1 MGFKKVY
8 KKIQPWL
15 IPVVFILF
23 ILELATFPFVVS
35 ITDIASDARADRLLT
50 FHADKLTW
58 DSDLGI
64 GENGETEL
72 SLFNAYYAGVQS
84 GNGDDVIA
92 PGTAGRTVLR
102 LANASQEKIR
112 FTAVVYQIK
121 SSENLP
127 IVTTLE
133 GSGLTNVDEYILPP
147 NVAQDQ
153 VLRCVQGVLE
163 PDKEQDFTI
172 RWNWRFEGDEVSDEL
187 DTLLGNAAANNNTAD
202 DVVIG
207 FNLYIHD
214 GNGLVFAGVPMIHEI
229 GLIEVWIVMLSLSA
243 VTLLVLLWLKK
254 REQKKCEG

>member
-58 DSDLGI
+58 DSGDGI
-64 GENGETEL
+64 GENGEAML
-72 SLFNAYYAGVQS
+72 SLFDAYYDSVQS

-92 PGTAGRTVLR
+92 PGTAGRTTLR
-102 LANASQEKIR
+102 LANASDEKIR
-112 FTAVVYQIK
+112 FTVVVYQIK

-133 GSGLTNVDEYILPP
+133 GAALTTADEFVIPP
-147 NVAQDQ
+147 NVQEDQLIRCAQ
-153 VLRCVQGVLE
+153 GTLE
-163 PDKEQDFTI
+163 PDQEQDFTI
-172 RWNWRFEGDEVSDEL
+172 RWNWRFEGDEKGNDL
-187 DTLLGNAAANNNTAD
+187 DTLLGNAAANGDD
-202 DVVIG
+202 DVLIG

-214 GNGLVFAGVPMIHEI
+214 GNGLVFAGVPMIHPI

-254 REQKKCEG
+254 REQKKCAD

>member
-1 MGFKKVY
+1 MGFRNVY

-35 ITDIASDARADRLLT
+35 ITDIASDTTPDRLLT

-58 DSDLGI
+58 DSGAGI
-64 GENGETEL
+64 GDNGEAAL
-72 SLFNAYYAGVQS
+72 SLFDAYYEGVQS

-102 LANASQEKIR
+102 LANASKEKIR
-112 FTAVVYQIK
+112 FTVVVYQIK
-121 SSENLP
+121 SSDKLP

-133 GSGLTNVDEYILPP
+133 GAGLTTSDEFVLPP
-147 NVAQDQ
+147 NVQEDQ
-153 VLRCVQGVLE
+153 LIRCAQGVMN
-163 PDKEQDFTI
+163 PNDEQDFTI
-172 RWNWRFEGDEVSDEL
+172 RWNWRFEGDQESDKL
-187 DTLLGNAAANNNTAD
+187 DTLLGNAAANGNHED

-207 FNLYIHD
+207 FSLYIHD
-214 GNGLVFAGVPMIHEI
+214 GNGMIFAGVPMIHEI

-243 VTLLVLLWLKK
+243 VTLIVLLWLKK
-254 REQKKCEG
+254 REQKRCAE